1 MFYLDK
7 ITKQE
12 KRARSSLT
20 YVFEQMTNNLGC
32 LKLPNKKNILVTK
45 KKKKQKK
52 KQREWQKNMNKCFEH
67 LNDYKEL

>member
-32 LKLPNKKNILVTK
+32 LKLPNKKIFQSEK
-45 KKKKQKK
+45 KNNQKK
-52 KQREWQKNMNKCFEH
+52 KTTTRMAKNMNKCFQH

>member
-32 LKLPNKKNILVTK
+32 LKLPNKKYFS
-45 KKKKQKK
+45 QKK
-52 KQREWQKNMNKCFEH
+52 K
-67 LNDYKEL
+67 

>member
-32 LKLPNKKNILVTK
+32 LKLPNKKIFQSE
-45 KKKKQKK
+45 KKKQKK
-52 KQREWQKNMNKCFEH
+52 KTTRMAKNMNKCFQH

>member
-45 KKKKQKK
+45 KKKIEKK
-52 KQREWQKNMNKCFEH
+52 TTRMAKKHE
-67 LNDYKEL
+67 

>member
-32 LKLPNKKNILVTK
+32 LKLPNKKIFQSEK
-45 KKKKQKK
+45 KKKSRKK
-52 KQREWQKNMNKCFEH
+52 NNENGKKHE
-67 LNDYKEL
+67 

>member
-32 LKLPNKKNILVTK
+32 LKLPNKKIFQSEK
-45 KKKKQKK
+45 KITRNKTT
-52 KQREWQKNMNKCFEH
+52 RMAKNMNKCFQH

>member
-32 LKLPNKKNILVTK
+32 LKLPNKKNILVRK
-45 KKKKQKK
+45 KKKLEKK
-52 KQREWQKNMNKCFEH
+52 TTRMAKKHE
-67 LNDYKEL
+67 

>member
-12 KRARSSLT
+12 KRARSALT

-32 LKLPNKKNILVTK
+32 LKLPNKKNILVRK
-45 KKKKQKK
+45 KK
-52 KQREWQKNMNKCFEH
+52 N
-67 LNDYKEL
+67 